1 MVARVTGLLAEL
13 VGLVVVA
20 VVMVVV
26 VVVMVVAMAASLAAV
41 VVVAA
46 AVMGVRVVHEHT
58 PPSPSRWQRRLCSRF
73 RVCTQSE
80 TKANAR

>member
-1 MVARVTGLLAEL
+1 MTGLLAEL

-26 VVVMVVAMAASLAAV
+26 VVVAMAASLAAA

-46 AVMGVRVVHEHT
+46 AVMGVRVVREHT

-73 RVCTQSE
+73 RGCTQSE

>member
-1 MVARVTGLLAEL
+1 MTGLLAEL

-46 AVMGVRVVHEHT
+46 AVMGVRVVREHT
-58 PPSPSRWQRRLCSRF
+58 PLSPSRWRRRLCSRF
-73 RVCTQSE
+73 RVCTQSG
-80 TKANAR
+80 TRTSTR